1 MSSCATILGLCASLS
16 GAPSAYDGDTLYFG
30 SQSVRL
36 YGIDAEELDEPNGR
50 AARDALRLLLKGAP
64 SVRCVPVGNP
74 SHGRPVARC
83 YTSDNRSLNA
93 AMVSLGR
100 ALDCP
105 RYSRGEF
112 AGLEPAGIRSKLKQK
127 PYCNPSKQ
135 RTAVHAP

>member
-30 SQSVRL
+30 SQGVRL

-50 AARDALRLLLKGAP
+50 VARDALRLLLRGAP
-64 SVRCVPVGNP
+64 SVRCVLVGDP

-112 AGLEPAGIRSKLKQK
+112 AGLEPKGIRSKLKQK

-135 RTAVHAP
+135 RTVVHAP